1 MLYVSS
7 FFFLNRLSHPPS
19 PVFSLFFSVEPSRNT
34 SAPLDRGG
42 SITFSARGNEMK
54 RNETKRDAYSV
65 NRGGKA
71 PVKKRKTRDESRG
84 NYRRS
89 AESVRDIRLRA
100 RRTALV
106 SLFLSLSFASAGVES
121 LYPGDVIP
129 RRRLVGGDEGEPS
142 RRSAGPDAMRVSLAA
157 SIFPT
162 SATCVRIGPRPML
175 RLRKE
180 RRERVHERE

>member
-1 MLYVSS
+1 MLYVPS
-7 FFFLNRLSHPPS
+7 FFFKSPLAPPPS

-100 RRTALV
+100 RRTTLV
-106 SLFLSLSFASAGVES
+106 FLSLFRERGRRVAIS
-121 LYPGDVIP
+121 
-129 RRRLVGGDEGEPS
+129 RRRYPEATS
-142 RRSAGPDAMRVSLAA
+142 RRWRRRRAVATLGRPGRDACLACRFYF
-157 SIFPT
+157 S
-162 SATCVRIGPRPML
+162 
-175 RLRKE
+175 
-180 RRERVHERE
+180 HERDVRSNRTSPHAPAP